1 MTPERFRRA
10 EILFGEST
18 YPILRDAC
26 VVVCGVGAVGS
37 FAVEALARTGVGSF
51 ELWDFDAVE
60 ESNINRQI
68 CALSST
74 VGRRKAEVMRDRIL
88 DINPE
93 SDIKIFP
100 EFVCAE
106 NAARVVGASGA
117 GRRVVIDAI
126 DTLAAKV
133 ELILAAKAAG
143 VAAVSSMGAARRT
156 DPSRIMQAD
165 VMKTYGCPV
174 AARVRKML
182 RQRGYTGGCKCVFSD
197 EPISDSTH
205 VSSAAEGGKKIIGS
219 CAIVAGTFGLRLA
232 NLALGEILSRK

>member
-74 VGRRKAEVMRDRIL
+74 IGRRKAEVMRDRIS
-88 DINPE
+88 DINP
-93 SDIKIFP
+93 
-100 EFVCAE
+100 
-106 NAARVVGASGA
+106 GAN
-117 GRRVVIDAI
+117 R
-126 DTLAAKV
+126 
-133 ELILAAKAAG
+133 
-143 VAAVSSMGAARRT
+143 
-156 DPSRIMQAD
+156 
-165 VMKTYGCPV
+165 
-174 AARVRKML
+174 
-182 RQRGYTGGCKCVFSD
+182 
-197 EPISDSTH
+197 
-205 VSSAAEGGKKIIGS
+205 
-219 CAIVAGTFGLRLA
+219 
-232 NLALGEILSRK
+232 